1 MMLKINDMVMVGKS
15 LMALSAFLI
24 QLSLYSF
31 IGNYLKTEMEEI
43 GISIY
48 QSEWYS
54 FPTKLARNI
63 IFILTQTKSPVALQ
77 AGNFIIINLS
87 TYVSILKTSF
97 SYLSVLRIM
106 LEV

>member
-1 MMLKINDMVMVGKS
+1 MVQSTFMT
-15 LMALSAFLI
+15 
-24 QLSLYSF
+24 QLTLYGM

-48 QSEWYS
+48 QSTWYN
-54 FPTKLARNI
+54 FPIKLTRHL
-63 IFILTQTKSPVALQ
+63 IFIIMRSESPVTLQ
-77 AGNFIIINLS
+77 AGNFIVVNLS

-106 LEV
+106 VKV